1 MSHGG
6 GSDDTIEP
14 DMTPLLDLVMQL
26 LMFFIVNVQFV
37 TEQVSKDIQLPT
49 STSAKPVNKADV
61 GAIFINQKSA
71 RNKAF
76 FNRMGERDRL
86 RLRSAD
92 SIVLVPGKEPMSP
105 LEAKVWL
112 RDMYA
117 DAEKQAKGG
126 KVQTFIHF
134 RPDGDLELN
143 QLFLMMNF
151 CKAAGFKNL
160 KIRATV
166 KAK

>member
-6 GSDDTIEP
+6 GDDTIDP
-14 DMTPLLDLVMQL
+14 DLTPLLDLVMQL
-26 LMFFIVNVQFV
+26 LMFFIVNVRFV
-37 TEQVSKDIQLPT
+37 AEQVHKDIQLPV
-49 STSAKPVNKADV
+49 STSARPVGKADA

-76 FNRMGERDRL
+76 FNRMSENDRR

-92 SIVLVPGKEPMSP
+92 SIVLVPGKDPMSP
-105 LEAKVWL
+105 LEAKLWL
-112 RDMYA
+112 TDQYR
-117 DAEKQAKGG
+117 DAEKLAKGG
-126 KVQTFIHF
+126 KVATVVHF
-134 RPDGDLELN
+134 RPDGELELN
-143 QLFLMMNF
+143 ELFKMMHF

-166 KAK
+166 KAR